1 MASQPD
7 NAQPLPLFYGSIAPL
22 SSQLHP
28 NWGLTMRSTF
38 PETKNTHAVP
48 ITVDEFAAAQ
58 RHYPIVF
65 GVGDAPAPLALL
77 GLNEGINTFVDA
89 DGNWRVDTYVPAYI
103 RRYPFL
109 LAKLTPESTEL
120 SLCFDDQS
128 GLVADGA
135 GEKLFDGDQPSEITK
150 NILQFCEQF
159 EQSVARTRAFVDD
172 IEKAG
177 LLIDGEFTVSRDNE
191 QPSVYRGFRMVSEE
205 KVQEMR
211 GDQARKMVQNGALG
225 LVYAHLFS
233 LANLREIFARQT
245 ITAGA

>member
-7 NAQPLPLFYGSIAPL
+7 NAQPLPLFYQSIAPL

-28 NWGLTMRSTF
+28 GWGLTLRSAF
-38 PETKNTHAVP
+38 PETKITHAVP

-65 GVGDAPAPLALL
+65 GMGDGPAPLALL
-77 GLNEGINTFVDA
+77 GLNEGVNTFVDA
-89 DGNWRVDTYVPAYI
+89 DGNWRPDTYIPAYI

-128 GLVADGA
+128 GLVGPDGA
-135 GEKLFDGDQPSEITK
+135 DKLFDGDQPSEITK

-159 EQSVARTRAFVDD
+159 EQSVARTRAFVEDL
-172 IEKAG
+172 EKSG

-191 QPSVYRGFRMVSEE
+191 QPAIYRGFRMVAEE

-233 LANLREIFARQT
+233 LGNLREIYARQQGLPT
-245 ITAGA
+245 V